1 MQGCRHDGECVL
13 GPWGVPVFLEKHAD
27 SYIVIGMWY
36 AQRTIR
42 EQEEVFGEGEKNN
55 SWIVDSNGLAGLFK
69 LEKL

>member
-1 MQGCRHDGECVL
+1 
-13 GPWGVPVFLEKHAD
+13 
-27 SYIVIGMWY
+27 MWY
-36 AQRTIR
+36 VQRTIR